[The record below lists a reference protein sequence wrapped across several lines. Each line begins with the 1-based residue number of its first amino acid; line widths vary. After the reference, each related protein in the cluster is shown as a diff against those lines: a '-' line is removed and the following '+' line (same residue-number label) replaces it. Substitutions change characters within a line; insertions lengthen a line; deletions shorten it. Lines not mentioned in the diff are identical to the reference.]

1 MKRLALLLAL
11 ANLVYF
17 AWWHLYPPPSVRQVP
32 APAPPSDL
40 PLIRL
45 SSEVDPSPVPNG
57 GLPAL
62 SAREETPSREVSA
75 LAESATE
82 ATIPAAP
89 AAPVA
94 EMRPL
99 HEAGSAAQA
108 GRMPPPDVGT
118 HSEAEAGSAG
128 ADGSTPPSAPRIPAE
143 AADEP
148 EAVAGREVAARCFTL
163 GPFDSRS
170 PAETLAARLAAAG
183 HHAEV
188 REKSEEVVADYWVY
202 LPARSLEEARALLA
216 RVVAKGIT
224 DRYLDSKRHLVSLG
238 IYTYR
243 NMAERRRQELEALG
257 FSPRL
262 EPRTRR
268 RMRYRVFVTP
278 SQVGLSREALEE
290 LAGEAVPI
298 VENDC

>member
-17 AWWHLYPPPSVRQVP
+17 AWWHLYPPHSMRPV
-32 APAPPSDL
+32 PAPPSDL

-45 SSEVDPSPVPNG
+45 SSEVDTSPVPNG

-75 LAESATE
+75 PAESATE
-82 ATIPAAP
+82 ATISAAP

-108 GRMPPPDVGT
+108 GRMPPPDVGPLT
-118 HSEAEAGSAG
+118 EAGSAG
-128 ADGSTPPSAPRIPAE
+128 AGGSPPPSAPRIPAE

-188 REKSEEVVADYWVY
+188 REKSEEVVAADYWVY
-202 LPARSLEEARALLA
+202 LPARTLEEARALLA

-268 RMRYRVFVTP
+268 RMRYWVFVTP

-298 VENDC
+298 LEVGC

>member
-17 AWWHLYPPPSVRQVP
+17 AWWHLYPPHSMRPV
-32 APAPPSDL
+32 PAPPSDL

-45 SSEVDPSPVPNG
+45 SSEVDTSPVPNG

-75 LAESATE
+75 PAESATE
-82 ATIPAAP
+82 ATISAAP

-108 GRMPPPDVGT
+108 GRMPPPDVGPLT
-118 HSEAEAGSAG
+118 EAGSAG
-128 ADGSTPPSAPRIPAE
+128 ADGSPPPSAPRIPAE

-188 REKSEEVVADYWVY
+188 REKSEEVVADFWVY
-202 LPARSLEEARALLA
+202 LPARTLEEARALLA

-278 SQVGLSREALEE
+278 SPEGLSREALEQ
-290 LAGEAVPI
+290 LVGEEVPI
-298 VENDC
+298 LEVDC